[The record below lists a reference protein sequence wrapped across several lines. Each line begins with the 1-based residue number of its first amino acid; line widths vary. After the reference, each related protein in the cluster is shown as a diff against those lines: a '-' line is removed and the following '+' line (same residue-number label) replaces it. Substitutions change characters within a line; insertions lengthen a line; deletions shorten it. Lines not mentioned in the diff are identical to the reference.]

1 MCIIDIMD
9 EFSEQ
14 FEEANKKR
22 EELNIAMVHFKGIY
36 DSMIAAGF
44 SDEATATII
53 AKMLRAG

>member
-1 MCIIDIMD
+1 MD

-14 FEEANKKR
+14 FEEANKNR